1 MKLIVHIG
9 TEKTGTSSI
18 QNALFEN
25 KALLL
30 EKGFYFSQ
38 CAGSRNNIQ
47 FPLSCMQYDRE
58 DEDYYFTNN
67 GIATNQQRA
76 QYYNELKKKFEDEV
90 SALTDIHTVIISS
103 EHFHSLLVDEQE
115 VKTFKDLLGDMFSS
129 IKIVCYLREQVATC
143 ISHYSTRIK
152 TGDSDDLSTFIKRCT
167 PQNPYYN
174 YLDLLDRWSTVFGK
188 SNLIVGL
195 FDKRTL
201 RNNDIV
207 DDFFY
212 KIELDTSQTEFI
224 RPKKTNQSLNYTGQ
238 CLLKAINREQT
249 IKKPLNPTINE
260 FIHTQ
265 FAGKGEDVDE
275 PTYLKLFQQFKVIN
289 TQVASKYFNKEAP
302 LFVPCPPQK
311 SYKDENVEHV
321 VKEVLPLIRLLLYS
335 TIEDCYADICRDT
348 AISFENTEI
357 DTAYKLMNL
366 AHKIRPEG
374 PTIKNKLKRY
384 RGLVGE
390 SAKLKSKVKL

>member
-90 SALTDIHTVIISS
+90 NALTDIHTVIISS

-152 TGDSDDLSTFIKRCT
+152 TGDSDDLSTFIKRCS

-174 YLDLLDRWSTVFGK
+174 YLDLLDRWSAVFGK
-188 SNLIVGL
+188 SNLIVRL
-195 FDKRTL
+195 FDKRAL

-212 KIELDTSQTEFI
+212 TIKFEYVENTII
-224 RPKKTNQSLNYTGQ
+224 RSKAKNESLSYVGQ
-238 CLLKAINREQT
+238 CLLKQINEDSSIR
-249 IKKPLNPTINE
+249 KPLNPIVVE
-260 FIHTQ
+260 FIHTHYSGSGENIDANTYDELFKQ
-265 FAGKGEDVDE
+265 FVELNNDIALK
-275 PTYLKLFQQFKVIN
+275 YL
-289 TQVASKYFNKEAP
+289 SKTPP
-302 LFVPCPPQK
+302 LFVFAPPT
-311 SYKDENVEHV
+311 SDNRDENACQIVREL
-321 VKEVLPLIRLLLYS
+321 LPLIRLLLTTNVEDS
-335 TIEDCYADICRDT
+335 DADTCRDFALKLEQNSIEDALV
-348 AISFENTEI
+348 
-357 DTAYKLMNL
+357 LMEL
-366 AHKIRPEG
+366 ASKIRPHG
-374 PTIKNKLKRY
+374 LYIKDKIKQYKNSIVNAR
-384 RGLVGE
+384 
-390 SAKLKSKVKL
+390 S